1 MINKIIV
8 FFERLWLRGIKN
20 WWSKLR
26 WYSKS
31 KEESYDVPLVTTD
44 EELIETAR
52 DVYAHFNWEMDGIK
66 DAFDTYYPIPYAY
79 NLYFQAKQ
87 LNGTFSGDCDDHHGV
102 ILHILNQNNYNA
114 AAITLATIPVTES
127 HTMTTFKRLNENG
140 SVEYYVVNY
149 TRLLG
154 PYNSLQ
160 EFVDTYGTPVRYWC
174 LQKYDYDKGMYYNI
188 DKEDF

>member
-1 MINKIIV
+1 MLNKIIV
-8 FFERLWLRGIKN
+8 FFEKLWLRGIKN

-44 EELIETAR
+44 EEILEVAK
-52 DVYAHFNWEMDGIK
+52 DVYAYFTWKMDGIREW
-66 DAFDTYYPIPYAY
+66 FDTYLPIPYAY
-79 NLYFQAKQ
+79 NLYIDAKQ
-87 LNGTFSGDCDDHHGV
+87 SNEKYIDDCDGFHGV
-102 ILHILNQNNYNA
+102 ILHILNQNNFDA

-127 HTMTTFKRLNENG
+127 HTMTAFKRINENG

-154 PYNSLQ
+154 PYYSLQ
-160 EFVDTYGTPVRYWC
+160 DFVDDYGTPVRYWC

>member
-8 FFERLWLRGIKN
+8 FFEKLWLRGIKN

-44 EELIETAR
+44 EEILEVAK
-52 DVYAHFNWEMDGIK
+52 DVYAYFTWKMDGIMEW
-66 DAFDTYYPIPYAY
+66 FDTYLPIPYAY
-79 NLYFQAKQ
+79 NLYIDAKQ
-87 LNGTFSGDCDDHHGV
+87 SNEKYIDDCDGFHGV
-102 ILHILNQNNYNA
+102 ILHILNQNNFDA
-114 AAITLATIPVTES
+114 AAITLATIPITES
-127 HTMTTFKRLNENG
+127 HTMTTFKRINENG

-154 PYNSLQ
+154 PYYSLQ
-160 EFVDTYGTPVRYWC
+160 DFVDDYGTPVRYWC
-174 LQKYDYDKGMYYNI
+174 LQKYDYDKGIYYNI

>member
-1 MINKIIV
+1 MLNKIIV
-8 FFERLWLRGIKN
+8 FFEKLWLRGIKN

-44 EELIETAR
+44 EEILEVAK
-52 DVYAHFNWEMDGIK
+52 DVYAYFTWKMDGIMEW
-66 DAFDTYYPIPYAY
+66 FDTYLPIPYAY
-79 NLYFQAKQ
+79 NLYIDAKQ
-87 LNGTFSGDCDDHHGV
+87 SNEKYIDDCDGFHGV
-102 ILHILNQNNYNA
+102 ILHILNQNNFDA
-114 AAITLATIPVTES
+114 AAITLATIPITES
-127 HTMTTFKRLNENG
+127 HTMTTFKRINDNG

-154 PYNSLQ
+154 PYYSLQ
-160 EFVDTYGTPVRYWC
+160 DFVDDYGTPVRYWC
-174 LQKYDYDKGMYYNI
+174 LQKYNYDKGMYYNI